1 MKNIYFCGKEVGFN
15 ALSWL
20 IKNKFIPE
28 KVIVSS
34 KKDKEI
40 INLCKKKKLN
50 FIIYDQKKLLKYF
63 KKYKEY
69 HFDWLLSLWNP
80 NILPKVILRRFK
92 KTLNFH
98 PSFVPYC
105 RGSDT
110 AAWILTSNTIAGVSL
125 LEMNEKVD
133 EGNFWLRKKIKYKFP
148 ISGIELQNILKKE
161 LLNLFCKNW
170 KKIYNNKIRSK
181 KISSLVKGSKF
192 TRKETNI
199 DRVKSLNKNKYLEK
213 YIRWT
218 LAHEFGSRSKACL
231 VIGKNRYLVSLNLK
245 KV

>member
-1 MKNIYFCGKEVGFN
+1 MFPV
-15 ALSWL
+15 
-20 IKNKFIPE
+20 
-28 KVIVSS
+28 V
-34 KKDKEI
+34 
-40 INLCKKKKLN
+40 
-50 FIIYDQKKLLKYF
+50 
-63 KKYKEY
+63 
-69 HFDWLLSLWNP
+69 
-80 NILPKVILRRFK
+80 
-92 KTLNFH
+92 
-98 PSFVPYC
+98 
-105 RGSDT
+105 GSDT

-148 ISGIELQNILKKE
+148 ISALTTNILKKE

-170 KKIYNNKIRSK
+170 KKFITIRLDR

-231 VIGKNRYLVSLNLK
+231 VVEKWKYLVSLI
-245 KV
+245 